1 MVSLDK
7 SHKLPAAKKEIP
19 QSVNFTEQSTGNNV
33 YVVDYDMKQVE
44 IIMLGKGETFSPELA
59 PVVNLYNE
67 YFGGSMSGIVFQELR
82 ESRALA
88 YSVSSSYR
96 SLGKK
101 GKPYYSYSYIGSQ
114 SDKLAEALSGMN
126 ELLNEMPQSD
136 ISFNSAKD
144 AIISKYRT
152 ERITKAGIL
161 FNFEQSKKLGI
172 DYDIRKVIFEKV
184 KDMQFTD
191 VKNFQSKN
199 IKSLPST
206 ILVLGKKDALDIKT
220 LEKYGKVTYL
230 SLKEIFWY

>member
-1 MVSLDK
+1 
-7 SHKLPAAKKEIP
+7 
-19 QSVNFTEQSTGNNV
+19 
-33 YVVDYDMKQVE
+33 
-44 IIMLGKGETFSPELA
+44 
-59 PVVNLYNE
+59 
-67 YFGGSMSGIVFQELR
+67 
-82 ESRALA
+82 
-88 YSVSSSYR
+88 
-96 SLGKK
+96 
-101 GKPYYSYSYIGSQ
+101 
-114 SDKLAEALSGMN
+114 MN
-126 ELLNEMPQSD
+126 DLLNEMPQSD
-136 ISFNSAKD
+136 ISFNIAKD

-184 KDMQFTD
+184 KDMQFAD

-230 SLKEIFWY
+230 SLKEIFGY